1 MITTDGVYRTIPFKV
16 GTYSQ
21 AQLLEFIKLPT
32 EKQAD
37 LKKLAAERKKTAV
50 PLGPYPYKD
59 RECGWSLAWFHDNDT
74 VMRWTAAAGVFL
86 DVGFYSTTG
95 QREGFRVVITC
106 RQEVWD
112 LEEQKLVL
120 TDEPWKRTLSPPV
133 AQGIIRNEHKNWGP
147 YNQGMSKYVSEKQ
160 AITAMATLGRGR
172 RIKSP
177 TKPQDQVDRAK
188 KVENPTHLPRDL
200 LAFRSGGVGPIT
212 AQDQLDKTVAAKKSH
227 DMCGADDVPVP
238 AEKKKRVHK
247 RVVKRALDFHKNTPE
262 NDKKRQKKLNKA
274 AKKAANIHRDEM
286 KLLELQLEQKT
297 QQLNQCK
304 IKIREASGKEF
315 QLNNS
320 WLQVAKCAD
329 KVIQLISC
337 SVTDPKHLRSMIVR
351 LACHAGNPQSVIQL
365 ATKFRSL
372 AIENQRALFIEENAR
387 FSKLVEEKVALQ
399 VALDNLQTGRTVKVA
414 LRLPKTK
421 TKKKAVG
428 TAVGTV
434 GTKAVGTTGTT
445 AVGTVG
451 TKSVDTVGTK
461 AVGTSVGTM
470 ERHANWPADFTPKPH
485 YIRSRRSKTGF
496 KGVSID
502 SKNRGSAYRVK
513 SRNNTLLRTN
523 DLHEACQ
530 CFAAYRE
537 EVEAEEKEKKDK
549 ANSSVLDDLSFT
561 DKIGNS

>member
-1 MITTDGVYRTIPFKV
+1 
-16 GTYSQ
+16 
-21 AQLLEFIKLPT
+21 
-32 EKQAD
+32 
-37 LKKLAAERKKTAV
+37 
-50 PLGPYPYKD
+50 
-59 RECGWSLAWFHDNDT
+59 
-74 VMRWTAAAGVFL
+74 
-86 DVGFYSTTG
+86 
-95 QREGFRVVITC
+95 
-106 RQEVWD
+106 
-112 LEEQKLVL
+112 
-120 TDEPWKRTLSPPV
+120 
-133 AQGIIRNEHKNWGP
+133 
-147 YNQGMSKYVSEKQ
+147 
-160 AITAMATLGRGR
+160 
-172 RIKSP
+172 
-177 TKPQDQVDRAK
+177 
-188 KVENPTHLPRDL
+188 
-200 LAFRSGGVGPIT
+200 
-212 AQDQLDKTVAAKKSH
+212 
-227 DMCGADDVPVP
+227 
-238 AEKKKRVHK
+238 
-247 RVVKRALDFHKNTPE
+247 
-262 NDKKRQKKLNKA
+262 
-274 AKKAANIHRDEM
+274 M

-304 IKIREASGKEF
+304 IKITEASSKEF

-320 WLQVAKCAD
+320 WFQVAKCAD

-399 VALDNLQTGRTVKVA
+399 VALDNLQTGRTVNPRVKVA
-414 LRLPKTK
+414 LRLPKAK
-421 TKKKAVG
+421 AKKK
-428 TAVGTV
+428 AVGTV
-434 GTKAVGTTGTT
+434 GTKVVDTVGTTD
-445 AVGTVG
+445 VGTVG
-451 TKSVDTVGTK
+451 TT
-461 AVGTSVGTM
+461 AVSTSVGTM

-561 DKIGNS
+561 D

>member
-1 MITTDGVYRTIPFKV
+1 MATTSMITTDGVYRTIPFKV

-95 QREGFRVVITC
+95 QRESFKVVITC

-238 AEKKKRVHK
+238 AEKK
-247 RVVKRALDFHKNTPE
+247 N
-262 NDKKRQKKLNKA
+262 
-274 AKKAANIHRDEM
+274 
-286 KLLELQLEQKT
+286 
-297 QQLNQCK
+297 
-304 IKIREASGKEF
+304 AS
-315 QLNNS
+315 
-320 WLQVAKCAD
+320 
-329 KVIQLISC
+329 
-337 SVTDPKHLRSMIVR
+337 T
-351 LACHAGNPQSVIQL
+351 
-365 ATKFRSL
+365 
-372 AIENQRALFIEENAR
+372 NA
-387 FSKLVEEKVALQ
+387 S
-399 VALDNLQTGRTVKVA
+399 
-414 LRLPKTK
+414 
-421 TKKKAVG
+421 
-428 TAVGTV
+428 
-434 GTKAVGTTGTT
+434 
-445 AVGTVG
+445 
-451 TKSVDTVGTK
+451 
-461 AVGTSVGTM
+461 
-470 ERHANWPADFTPKPH
+470 
-485 YIRSRRSKTGF
+485 
-496 KGVSID
+496 
-502 SKNRGSAYRVK
+502 
-513 SRNNTLLRTN
+513 
-523 DLHEACQ
+523 
-530 CFAAYRE
+530 
-537 EVEAEEKEKKDK
+537 
-549 ANSSVLDDLSFT
+549 
-561 DKIGNS
+561 